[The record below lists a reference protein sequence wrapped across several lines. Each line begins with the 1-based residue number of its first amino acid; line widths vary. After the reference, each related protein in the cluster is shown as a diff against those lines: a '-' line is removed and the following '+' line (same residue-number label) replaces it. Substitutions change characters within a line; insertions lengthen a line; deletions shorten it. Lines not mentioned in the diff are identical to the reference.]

1 MSEKVK
7 FAREAAGGDER
18 AASLKMCNKLWKK
31 SIACGSGLRLAALV
45 YGCPHATLLLLQGG
59 FVVVV
64 GGRKGED
71 DMEGR

>member
-1 MSEKVK
+1 
-7 FAREAAGGDER
+7 
-18 AASLKMCNKLWKK
+18 MCNKLWKK